1 MTTLL
6 ISRTHPHSLNF
17 TSYTHKHHL
26 NLPEVSSIALQMTDQ
41 ISFPAPV
48 PASTNN
54 RDDND
59 DNQPNSPLLNFVNE
73 LFEFV
78 PGYISVPGVSS
89 PRARIF
95 NPFNLRLNQY
105 GLGLSNFFCRFPGFY
120 VPPATHKVL
129 KAGSYVGRSA
139 LGAALLANEPSMLG
153 LDGTKLEQVT
163 IVAGHESCWV

>member
-6 ISRTHPHSLNF
+6 TSRTHPHSLNF

-26 NLPEVSSIALQMTDQ
+26 NLPEVSSIALQMDQ
-41 ISFPAPV
+41 ISYPTSV

-54 RDDND
+54 RDEENR
-59 DNQPNSPLLNFVNE
+59 PNYGLLDFVDG
-73 LFEFV
+73 LFGFV

-89 PRARIF
+89 PRTRIF
-95 NPFNLRLNQY
+95 SPFNMRLNQY
-105 GLGLSNFFCRFPGFY
+105 GLDLSNFFCRFLVFY
-120 VPPATHKVL
+120 VLPATHKVL
-129 KAGSYVGRSA
+129 KAGSYAGRSA